1 MNEIK
6 FNFDLNL
13 DDFDLNININD
24 KFNSR
29 YIKPKY
35 CPEISESKLKYKN
48 AQKLA
53 DEITLSEAMRY
64 YVVVDGTF
72 IFGDLLE
79 AIIVKNNLKCKKI
92 TISTL
97 SLSENNIDS
106 LHNLIE
112 GGFIEELNIII
123 SDYFYSH
130 ERENLIRYMYQELD
144 IDDKFQLAVASS
156 HMKVTTLETF
166 KGNKLVFH
174 GSANMRSSSNL
185 EQLMIEENKDLYD
198 FNNEIF
204 TSIIEKYATV
214 KKSLR
219 RNQLWNVIDNK

>member
-29 YIKPKY
+29 YVKPKY

-156 HMKVTTLETF
+156 HMKVTTIETF

-185 EQLMIEENKDLYD
+185 EQLMIEENKDLYN

-204 TSIIEKYATV
+204 TNIIEKYATV